1 MTPLNSRAAQPEPVW
16 MGNQCLPGFE
26 PGEADPMASST
37 GSKATGTRHWLAVAC
52 AEHVRRGRSEGFM
65 QVCHG
70 KAAPLRRL
78 RPGDRVVYYSPSLR
92 MGGRDAL
99 QAFTALG
106 VVLARPPYVFD
117 MGGGFTPFRRDVAWC
132 SARET
137 PITPLL
143 QALEF
148 SAGKKHWGYPLRL
161 GLLEISAHDMA
172 VIAQAMAASLAE
184 D

>member
-1 MTPLNSRAAQPEPVW
+1 MTLLNSWAAQPEPVW

-92 MGGRDAL
+92 MGGRDGL

-117 MGGGFTPFRRDVAWC
+117 MGG
-132 SARET
+132 
-137 PITPLL
+137 
-143 QALEF
+143 
-148 SAGKKHWGYPLRL
+148 
-161 GLLEISAHDMA
+161 
-172 VIAQAMAASLAE
+172 
-184 D
+184 

>member
-1 MTPLNSRAAQPEPVW
+1 
-16 MGNQCLPGFE
+16 
-26 PGEADPMASST
+26 
-37 GSKATGTRHWLAVAC
+37 
-52 AEHVRRGRSEGFM
+52 
-65 QVCHG
+65 
-70 KAAPLRRL
+70 
-78 RPGDRVVYYSPSLR
+78 
-92 MGGRDAL
+92 
-99 QAFTALG
+99 
-106 VVLARPPYVFD
+106 
-117 MGGGFTPFRRDVAWC
+117 VAWC

-148 SAGKKHWGYPLRL
+148 SAGKRHWGYLLRL